1 MLLLFFRAS
10 IWPRRR
16 KSFHQKLYSRLSA
29 GVMEILALAK
39 PSFPLRRREHFY
51 TCIHENHG
59 FSLAPRGRPFPD
71 GLPLWRGEHLC

>member
-1 MLLLFFRAS
+1 MMALFTRSRFS
-10 IWPRRR
+10 PRRR

-29 GVMEILALAK
+29 GVTKILALAK

-51 TCIHENHG
+51 KCLHENHG
-59 FSLAPRGRPFPD
+59 FALAPRDRPFPD

>member
-29 GVMEILALAK
+29 GSILKMAPICVDQDELQQQDEFLVLYQESGATSSVTNS
-39 PSFPLRRREHFY
+39 PGA
-51 TCIHENHG
+51 CV
-59 FSLAPRGRPFPD
+59 SL
-71 GLPLWRGEHLC
+71 WV